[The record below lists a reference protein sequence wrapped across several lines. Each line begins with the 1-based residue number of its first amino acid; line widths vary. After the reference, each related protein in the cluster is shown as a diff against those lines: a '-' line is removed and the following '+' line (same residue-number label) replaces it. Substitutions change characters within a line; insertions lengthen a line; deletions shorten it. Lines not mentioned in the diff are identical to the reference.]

1 MRTVHDDEDDEN
13 EDYDFENND
22 DNENYDYKNH
32 ETYDD
37 SAWYISI
44 YDMHVYSN
52 TYTYVHH
59 SQDKFWALIY
69 FLKNTSFG
77 GSLLPSSDVL

>member
-32 ETYDD
+32 ETHDD
-37 SAWYISI
+37 SAYYIRI
-44 YDMHVYSN
+44 YICICIFKPFS
-52 TYTYVHH
+52 
-59 SQDKFWALIY
+59 
-69 FLKNTSFG
+69 G
-77 GSLLPSSDVL
+77 